1 MRKQILDYL
10 QEITEEEQELIETGQ
25 AIRKELYTSEDAFI
39 IESEKLLQE
48 GKLIDIRRHTRFAP
62 FPPHRHD
69 YIEMI
74 YVVQGSLTHI
84 VNSEETIVQNAGDLL
99 FLNQHATHEIK
110 PAGKDDLAVNFII
123 LPEFFSRPLSM
134 TQRQDLLRDFLI
146 SSVVEKSTS
155 AAYLHIRA
163 GGVLPVENLMEN
175 MLFTLM
181 DAPASTNTVI
191 QETMGLLFINLSMY
205 CDLVGRES
213 DDKSSRHLLFQV
225 LKYIESHY
233 KDGTLTEVA
242 EENGYPPYFVSRILK
257 KHTGS
262 NFKELLQTRKLQ
274 QAAYLLENSTLAVDF
289 ILEEIGYEN
298 SSYFYRKFKEQYH
311 CSPSAYRQAH
321 SHLGSTE

>member
-1 MRKQILDYL
+1 MRKQILEYL
-10 QEITEEEQELIETGQ
+10 QEITEEEQELLDTGKS
-25 AIRKELYTSEDAFI
+25 IRKELYTSDDSFI

-84 VNSEETIVQNAGDLL
+84 VNGKDVICQNAGDLL

-155 AAYLHIRA
+155 AAYLHVRA

-175 MLFTLM
+175 MIFTLL

-191 QETMGLLFINLSMY
+191 QETMGLLFVNLSMY
-205 CDLVGRES
+205 CDLVSRES
-213 DDKSSRHLLFQV
+213 TDQDDRHLLFSV
-225 LKYIESHY
+225 IKYIESHY
-233 KDGTLTEVA
+233 KDGTLSQVA
-242 EENGYPPYFVSRILK
+242 QENGYPAYFVSRVLK

-262 NFKELLQTRKLQ
+262 NFKQLLQTRKLQ

-298 SSYFYRKFKEQYH
+298 SSYFYRKFKEQYN
-311 CSPSAYRQAH
+311 CSPNEYRTAH
-321 SHLGSTE
+321 SKLH